1 MPKSPIFVAGCHSW
15 SLGSDSERRA
25 VYRIFNEF
33 AVGSDRLV
41 LPTEYTH
48 ASQQDEEREVS
59 ASHQVVA
66 IASGKGGVGK
76 STVTTNLA
84 AALNQ
89 QGLSVGLLD
98 ADIYGPSQQ
107 QLLGVPES
115 TTPDQQDGEFLLPV
129 EAHGLK
135 TMSMAYLASA
145 STPMVWRGPM
155 ASSAMSQLLEKT
167 LWGDID
173 ILLVDM
179 PPGTGDIQ
187 LTLSQRSTLSGAVI
201 VTTPQDIALL
211 DARKGI
217 EMFEKVDVPV
227 LGLIE
232 NMAAYVCAQCGHSEA
247 LFGEA
252 GGERLAQQYGVPLLG
267 QIPLASAIRAYSDEG
282 LPIVLAE
289 PAGALAQVYQGAARQ
304 LIETLAAQTPAAA
317 PTISMSD

>member
-135 TMSMAYLASA
+135 TCLLYTSPSPRDGLLSRM
-145 STPMVWRGPM
+145 P
-155 ASSAMSQLLEKT
+155 SSA
-167 LWGDID
+167 
-173 ILLVDM
+173 
-179 PPGTGDIQ
+179 
-187 LTLSQRSTLSGAVI
+187 
-201 VTTPQDIALL
+201 
-211 DARKGI
+211 
-217 EMFEKVDVPV
+217 
-227 LGLIE
+227 
-232 NMAAYVCAQCGHSEA
+232 
-247 LFGEA
+247 
-252 GGERLAQQYGVPLLG
+252 
-267 QIPLASAIRAYSDEG
+267 
-282 LPIVLAE
+282 
-289 PAGALAQVYQGAARQ
+289 
-304 LIETLAAQTPAAA
+304 
-317 PTISMSD
+317 

>member
-1 MPKSPIFVAGCHSW
+1 M
-15 SLGSDSERRA
+15 
-25 VYRIFNEF
+25 
-33 AVGSDRLV
+33 
-41 LPTEYTH
+41 
-48 ASQQDEEREVS
+48 VS
-59 ASHQVVA
+59 ASHHVVA
-66 IASGKGGVGK
+66 VASGKGGVGK

-84 AALNQ
+84 AALKQ
-89 QGLSVGLLD
+89 QGLAVGLLD

-107 QLLGVPES
+107 HMLGVPES
-115 TTPDQQDGEFLLPV
+115 TIPDQQDGEFLLPV

-135 TMSMAYLASA
+135 TMSMGYLSSA
-145 STPMVWRGPM
+145 KTPMVWRGPM

-187 LTLSQRSTLSGAVI
+187 LTLSQRATLSGAVI

-217 EMFEKVDVPV
+217 EMFRKVEVPV

-232 NMAAYVCAQCGHSEA
+232 NMAAHVCTACGQVEP

-252 GGERLAQQYGVPLLG
+252 GGQQLAEQYDVPLLG
-267 QIPLASAIRAYSDEG
+267 QIPLDRAIREHSDQG
-282 LPIVLAE
+282 HPI
-289 PAGALAQVYQGAARQ
+289 ALADPEGPIAVVYQEAA
-304 LIETLAAQTPAAA
+304 LKLMAALGQQGPA
-317 PTISMSD
+317 PTPIISMGD

>member
-1 MPKSPIFVAGCHSW
+1 M
-15 SLGSDSERRA
+15 
-25 VYRIFNEF
+25 
-33 AVGSDRLV
+33 
-41 LPTEYTH
+41 
-48 ASQQDEEREVS
+48 VS
-59 ASHQVVA
+59 ASHHVVA
-66 IASGKGGVGK
+66 VASGKGGVGK

-84 AALNQ
+84 AALKH

-107 QLLGVPES
+107 HMLGVPES
-115 TTPDQQDGEFLLPV
+115 TTPDQQNGEFLLPV

-135 TMSMAYLASA
+135 TMSMGYLSSA
-145 STPMVWRGPM
+145 KTPMVWRGPM

-173 ILLVDM
+173 VLLVDM

-187 LTLSQRSTLSGAVI
+187 LTLAQRATLSGAVI

-217 EMFEKVDVPV
+217 EMFQKVEVPV

-232 NMAAYVCAQCGHSEA
+232 NMAAYVCSSCGHIEP

-252 GGERLAQQYGVPLLG
+252 GGQNLAQQYGVPLLG
-267 QIPLASAIRAYSDEG
+267 QIPLDRAIREYADQGNPIVCADPEGAVAGVYHAAARELMAALGQQQPASA
-282 LPIVLAE
+282 PI
-289 PAGALAQVYQGAARQ
+289 
-304 LIETLAAQTPAAA
+304 
-317 PTISMSD
+317 ISMGD

>member
-1 MPKSPIFVAGCHSW
+1 VPSPRH
-15 SLGSDSERRA
+15 
-25 VYRIFNEF
+25 
-33 AVGSDRLV
+33 
-41 LPTEYTH
+41 
-48 ASQQDEEREVS
+48 
-59 ASHQVVA
+59 VVA

-84 AALNQ
+84 AALAR

-107 QLLGVPES
+107 HMLGVPDN
-115 TTPDQQDGEFLLPV
+115 TTPDQQDSEFLLPV

-135 TMSMAYLASA
+135 TMSMGYLSSA
-145 STPMVWRGPM
+145 KTPMVWRGPM

-167 LWGDID
+167 LWGDLD

-187 LTLSQRSTLSGAVI
+187 LTLAQRATLSGAVI

-217 EMFEKVDVPV
+217 EMFQKVDVPV

-232 NMAAYVCAQCGHSEA
+232 NMAAYVCTACGHVEP
-247 LFGEA
+247 LFGEQ
-252 GGERLAQQYGVPLLG
+252 GGEALAGQYGVPLLG
-267 QIPLASAIRAYSDEG
+267 QIPLDRAIRECADAG
-282 LPIVLAE
+282 QPIVVVE
-289 PAGALAQVYQGAARQ
+289 PDGAIAGVYQQAATAIMASLGQRQ
-304 LIETLAAQTPAAA
+304 PAQA
-317 PTISMSD
+317 PVISMGD

>member
-1 MPKSPIFVAGCHSW
+1 MSSPRH
-15 SLGSDSERRA
+15 
-25 VYRIFNEF
+25 
-33 AVGSDRLV
+33 
-41 LPTEYTH
+41 
-48 ASQQDEEREVS
+48 
-59 ASHQVVA
+59 VVA

-84 AALNQ
+84 AALAR

-107 QLLGVPES
+107 HMLGVPEH

-135 TMSMAYLASA
+135 TMSMGYLSSA
-145 STPMVWRGPM
+145 KTPMVWRGPM

-167 LWGDID
+167 LWGDLD

-187 LTLSQRSTLSGAVI
+187 LTLAQRATLSGAVI

-217 EMFEKVDVPV
+217 EMFQKVDVPV

-232 NMAAYVCAQCGHSEA
+232 NMAAYVCTACGHVEP
-247 LFGEA
+247 LFGEQ
-252 GGERLAQQYGVPLLG
+252 GGEALAGQYDVPLLG
-267 QIPLASAIRAYSDEG
+267 QIPLDRAIREYADAG
-282 LPIVLAE
+282 QPIVVVEPEGAIAE
-289 PAGALAQVYQGAARQ
+289 VYQQAATALMASLGQ
-304 LIETLAAQTPAAA
+304 HQPAQA
-317 PTISMSD
+317 PVISMGD